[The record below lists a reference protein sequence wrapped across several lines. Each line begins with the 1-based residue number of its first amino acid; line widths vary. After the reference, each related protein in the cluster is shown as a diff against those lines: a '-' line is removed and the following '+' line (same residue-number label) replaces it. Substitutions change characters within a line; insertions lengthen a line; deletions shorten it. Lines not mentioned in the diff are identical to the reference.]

1 MLYKYTV
8 NSLSLEARNYILN
21 SIYSST
27 KKNDIKKNIYIYI
40 YICIYCKGLL
50 YFIILSLICLLSLL
64 KVAMVLVNQHKFH

>member
-1 MLYKYTV
+1 MILINLQIHIKNMLYKYTV

-40 YICIYCKGLL
+40 YIYVYTVKDYYILL
-50 YFIILSLICLLSLL
+50 FYL
-64 KVAMVLVNQHKFH
+64 

>member
-1 MLYKYTV
+1 MILINLQIHIKNMLYKYTV

-40 YICIYCKGLL
+40 YIY
-50 YFIILSLICLLSLL
+50 IL
-64 KVAMVLVNQHKFH
+64 